1 MAQIDSGVADTTYS
15 YRQPSLTYRF
25 SEANIDGK
33 TDGQEAVAQAIKHM
47 VMSERYE
54 SAIYDDGYGIELAQ
68 YIGQGIGFLMAGI
81 QQTLEEAL
89 LQDDR
94 ITGVTVTD
102 VSDMGDG
109 KASVSFTVDTIYG
122 GIDQE
127 METGI

>member
-25 SEANIDGK
+25 SETNIDGK
-33 TDGQEAVAQAIKHM
+33 TDGQEAVAQAIRHM
-47 VMSERYE
+47 IMSERYE

-102 VSDMGDG
+102 VSDMGSG
-109 KASVSFTVDTIYG
+109 NASVSFTVDTIYG
-122 GIDQE
+122 SIDQSL
-127 METGI
+127 ETGI